1 MMTLPFQR
9 QHLNADLVGLI
20 DQAQNTQDIVLA
32 YDILYFVYKN
42 FSLIDQEYYVELQF
56 LEMPDFEHTDI
67 AVDVPEPRILS
78 YVAPLQALVEMLELM
93 VNGQP
98 LEDDIK
104 DQLEAFHK
112 AQSQAREAAVLCL
125 GQDIESVFSGYLQE
139 FDDRIEYEDSE
150 GKKLNKAEMTLEEK
164 EFFNPL
170 RMATKDLELI
180 STARAMPAAYLHQLI
195 TFSNQVLF
203 IYVQEGDQAAIP
215 LKYMRL
221 FPHMFKHPKL
231 QVVALGDIGVSGE
244 EDHLFNNTDTAGEAF
259 KKNEVFLFGYEG
271 LEVAIGKLVA
281 NFAPTAS

>member
-9 QHLNADLVGLI
+9 QHLNADFVGLI
-20 DQAQNTQDIVLA
+20 DEAQHTQDIVLA

-42 FSLIDQEYYVELQF
+42 FSLIDEEYYVELQF
-56 LEMPDFEHTDI
+56 LEMPEFEHTDI
-67 AVDVPEPRILS
+67 AVDVPEPGIFS
-78 YVAPLQALVEMLELM
+78 YLAPLQALAEMLELM

-98 LEDDIK
+98 LEDDVK
-104 DQLEAFHK
+104 EQLEAFHK
-112 AQSQAREAAVLCL
+112 TQTKARAAAVLCL
-125 GQDIESVFSGYLQE
+125 GQDIENVFSQYIQE

-150 GKKLNKAEMTLEEK
+150 GKKLNKAEMTVEEK

-170 RMATKDLELI
+170 RMATKDLELM

-195 TFSNQVLF
+195 TFANQVLF
-203 IYVQEGDQAAIP
+203 VYVQDGDNAAVP

-231 QVVALGDIGVSGE
+231 QVVALGDIGTSGE
-244 EDHLFNNTDTAGEAF
+244 EDHLFNNTDTTGEAF
-259 KKNEVFLFGYEG
+259 KKNEAFLFGYEG
-271 LEVAIGKLVA
+271 LEIAVGKLVS